1 LTALSSSSTDPYANL
16 ALEECFLEGGGLAG
30 GLVLLYANGPC
41 AVIGRNQNPWI
52 EVRADAGLPVLR
64 RASGGGAVYHDLGNL
79 NWSLVVARE
88 EHDRCAELGIVV
100 AALSTLGVE
109 AEADGRGALRIAGAG
124 PRSGDKV
131 SGSARRMLRDRVLH
145 HGTLL
150 VESDLERM
158 ESCLGGIGAASS
170 AAPPSAPSRVANL
183 SSLIPGLR
191 VCDAMAALALAFSG
205 RAAESAEGR
214 GLEEASLRAEARLRS
229 WEWTYGATPPFY
241 VLVGKGGTAASLE
254 ARGGIVRSV
263 SGPGAPALAA
273 LVGTRFGYSLPARA
287 EELLALNAGGLAA
300 EGRSGL

>member
-1 LTALSSSSTDPYANL
+1 MTALSSPSTDPYANL
-16 ALEECFLEGGGLAG
+16 ALEEGFLEGGGPAG
-30 GLVLLYANGPC
+30 GLLLLYVNGPC

-64 RASGGGAVYHDLGNL
+64 RASGGGAVYHDRGNL

-88 EHDRCAELGIVV
+88 AHDRLAELGLVV
-100 AALSTLGVE
+100 AALSALGVE
-109 AEADGRGALRIAGAG
+109 AEADCRGALRIAGKG

-150 VESDLERM
+150 VESDLGRM

-170 AAPPSAPSRVANL
+170 AAPGSAPSRVANL
-183 SSLIPGLR
+183 SSLVPGLR
-191 VCDAMAALALAFSG
+191 VSDAMAALARAFSG

-214 GLEEASLRAEARLRS
+214 GYEAESLRAEARLRS
-229 WEWTYGATPPFY
+229 WEWTYGATPPFS
-241 VLVGKGGTAASLE
+241 VAVGEGVTAASLE
-254 ARGGIVRSV
+254 ARGGIVASV
-263 SGPGAPALAA
+263 SGPGAPALGS

-287 EELLALNAGGLAA
+287 EELLARFADGLAA
-300 EGRSGL
+300 KGRSGL